1 MNNKTNIGNQKF
13 MDELRDVSPFLA
25 KLKAEKTEFAKP
37 NIPAQYFDKLTEN
50 IFEQTILQPKPVQN
64 RSQPKGI
71 SNFERLFQW
80 LLQPNFAM
88 LSMAIV
94 LFIVAGVYLVNNP
107 QTDEMN
113 VEFTAAEIESFVEDN
128 IESFDFEQLADLVI
142 LEENDPTNFIEIP
155 AFQENILEEY
165 FEESLLED
173 ITIDDLM

>member
-94 LFIVAGVYLVNNP
+94 I
-107 QTDEMN
+107 
-113 VEFTAAEIESFVEDN
+113 IK
-128 IESFDFEQLADLVI
+128 VI
-142 LEENDPTNFIEIP
+142 LSNV
-155 AFQENILEEY
+155 
-165 FEESLLED
+165 
-173 ITIDDLM
+173 